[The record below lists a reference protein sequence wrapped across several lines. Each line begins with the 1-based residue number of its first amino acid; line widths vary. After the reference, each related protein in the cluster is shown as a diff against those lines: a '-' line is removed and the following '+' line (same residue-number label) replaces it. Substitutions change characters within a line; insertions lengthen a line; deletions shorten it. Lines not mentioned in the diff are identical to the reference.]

1 MKETKKS
8 KGKANSIQGILVG
21 GLGNQLFG
29 YFAGL
34 YLSRDLSVDF
44 IPRVAKKRIGETQHA
59 FGIESFDLPYPARG
73 GSELSFRTSLTY
85 RRVKR
90 KLLILL
96 GFSHHEAEQH
106 SKLHSAIQ
114 IGSDPDILST
124 KGGSVIEG
132 YFQTYRYFS
141 SIKNEFPQGLSLRRR
156 SSWLEEKSLEMISLN
171 PIVMHVRRGD
181 YVNPK
186 NRKIGVLSPEFF
198 RSALK
203 KIMTSDPNPFRP
215 VWVFSDDLEKVK
227 DEFEFL
233 ENMDTHFVRVPDNSD
248 PAESLILMSQASSI
262 VISNSTFS
270 WWSAT
275 VSSDAQVV
283 APSKWFKEMDDPED
297 LIPNHWI
304 RVESQWI
311 PN

>member
-1 MKETKKS
+1 MKETKEP
-8 KGKANSIQGILVG
+8 KGKADCIQGILVG

-34 YLSRDLSVDF
+34 YLSRQLSVDF

-59 FGIESFDLPYPARG
+59 FGIESFELPYPVLRE
-73 GSELSFRTSLTY
+73 SKLSFRIMLTY
-85 RRVKR
+85 RRVKKR
-90 KLLILL
+90 LLILL
-96 GFSHHEAEQH
+96 GFSQHAAEQR

-114 IGSDPDILST
+114 IGNDPDILST
-124 KGGSVIEG
+124 KRGSVIEG
-132 YFQTYRYFS
+132 YFQTHKYFS
-141 SIKNEFPQGLSLRRR
+141 SIKNEYPQGLSLKSR

-186 NRKIGVLSPEFF
+186 NRKIGLLSPEFF
-198 RSALK
+198 RSALE
-203 KIMTSDPNPFRP
+203 KIMSSETNPFRP
-215 VWVFSDDLEKVK
+215 VWVFSDDLDKVK

-233 ENMDTHFVRVPDNSD
+233 ENLNTHFVRVPDNSD

-275 VSSDAQVV
+275 VSSGAQVV
-283 APSKWFKEMDDPED
+283 APSKWFKEMVDPED

-304 RVESQWI
+304 RIESQW
-311 PN
+311 NT